1 LRAPRLRSLLCALA
15 LVASEAFAEA
25 VTLGIGLD
33 SIPATLLKPEGAGPF
48 PAVVMLHD
56 CSGLGPRSSGAPGRW
71 ARQLVAQGYVVILPD
86 SFGTRGYPNGI
97 CTDAS
102 KGRFDVRPIRRARDA
117 RAARAFLQTLPYVAK
132 DRIGLMGGSHGGAST
147 LATLLHQE
155 SGFVA
160 AVALY
165 PRCRFFEKLKPDV
178 PCTLEP
184 GDFLEVGKVVLSFHL
199 AAPPAAPGP
208 SPAGAPR
215 APRARQEPPW
225 RALGIGLAFVAVA
238 GAGATIAVPG
248 SAVFS
253 HEAPVSRNR
262 KSLHTPAAG

>member
-1 LRAPRLRSLLCALA
+1 MRSLLCALA

-178 PCTLEP
+178 PLLILTGELDDWTPAKECAPLAGERVTVRVYP
-184 GDFLEVGKVVLSFHL
+184 GAHHAFDSPRPERYV
-199 AAPPAAPGP
+199 AERINP
-208 SPAGAPR
+208 SSPTGR
-215 APRARQEPPW
+215 
-225 RALGIGLAFVAVA
+225 
-238 GAGATIAVPG
+238 GATTAG
-248 SAVFS
+248 NA
-253 HEAPVSRNR
+253 EAWADSIRQVTDFFANNLRR
-262 KSLHTPAAG
+262 